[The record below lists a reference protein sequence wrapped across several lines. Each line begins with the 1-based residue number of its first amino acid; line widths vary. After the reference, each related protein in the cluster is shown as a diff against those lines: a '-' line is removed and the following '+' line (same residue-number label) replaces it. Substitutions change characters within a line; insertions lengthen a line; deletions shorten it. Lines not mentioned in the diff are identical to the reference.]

1 MIRSSYSARLVFELA
16 LCGLALTLA
25 GCHKQAAPTASDD
38 TGATPQAAELP
49 PLEIKDDTP
58 NLLLTWIDE
67 KGIFHV
73 VEKPA
78 DIPKEGRDNVRVV
91 ITTREDG
98 TGKLVY
104 VASLNEVTPT
114 GAYRVKTMTRAAW
127 DELGARQTP
136 SSPRSARAERAA
148 LALGLR
154 AAEAA
159 PGAPNAAA
167 APQKA
172 LASGISAIIYGAS
185 WCKPCHDTARYLKQR
200 GVTVIDKDIEENE
213 VAAAEMR
220 QKLAR
225 AGRSGSSI
233 PVIDLMG
240 QIMVGLQPHGNRPGE
255 SKPRARQNPFNIE
268 KLAEPRTSGVA

>member
-1 MIRSSYSARLVFELA
+1 MTRSRRIA
-16 LCGLALTLA
+16 ALTGALLLGVGLSSVA
-25 GCHKQAAPTASDD
+25 CHKQVAPTAGDD
-38 TGATPQAAELP
+38 TGATPQPSELP
-49 PLEIKDDTP
+49 PLELKDDTP
-58 NLLLTWIDE
+58 NLLLTWIDD
-67 KGIFHV
+67 KGDFHV
-73 VEKPA
+73 VEKPM
-78 DIPKEGRDNVRVV
+78 DVPKEGRDNVRVV
-91 ITTREDG
+91 VTMREDG

-104 VASLNEVTPT
+104 VANMNEVTPA

-127 DELGARQTP
+127 DELGASKRKARLEAFAP
-136 SSPRSARAERAA
+136 SAVPAPSDS
-148 LALGLR
+148 
-154 AAEAA
+154 A
-159 PGAPNAAA
+159 PGPASPEASG

-172 LASGISAIIYGAS
+172 LASGITAIIYGAS

-240 QIMVGLQPHGNRPGE
+240 QIMVGFSPMAIDQAIEAAR
-255 SKPRARQNPFNIE
+255 SAKP
-268 KLAEPRTSGVA
+268 L